1 MITVWLVEPTHM
13 AAVVVVAVRLS
24 GLGPVERFAGGG
36 RNKPL
41 WPLSGL
47 SQSNIFISDISYK
60 PKELHNGEYP
70 DGHDYGD
77 DDDLVHVGEGHHDEV
92 SIGRVIVHFYH
103 PPDQLSCAVVQSPL
117 ISNWEISTF
126 WFVGE
131 QSFLKLGRNF
141 ITETVNTG
149 ELLRTDWVV
158 VG

>member
-41 WPLSGL
+41 WPLPGL
-47 SQSNIFISDISYK
+47 SQSNIFKYILYK

-92 SIGRVIVHFYH
+92 SVGGVIVDLDHH
-103 PPDQLSCAVVQSPL
+103 RDQL
-117 ISNWEISTF
+117 
-126 WFVGE
+126 
-131 QSFLKLGRNF
+131 
-141 ITETVNTG
+141 
-149 ELLRTDWVV
+149 LLRFSLLSFPN
-158 VG
+158 